1 MTPEQIK
8 DEASHHGFIGNTD
21 QLVKFAR
28 AIEAEAR
35 AQALSEAY
43 DLLFDVKGSK
53 ATRFDAQNAIRELA
67 APVDVQAWVE
77 LARARRDRR
86 DPIPDFDDRPEARI

>member
-1 MTPEQIK
+1 MALTTEHI
-8 DEASHHGFIGNTD
+8 DAEAFARWGDMKGGPLALCRD
-21 QLVKFAR
+21 FAR

-43 DLLFDVKGSK
+43 DLLFDVKGCK

-67 APVDVQAWVE
+67 APVDVQAWIE
-77 LARARRDRR
+77 LARARLEKA
-86 DPIPDFDDRPEARI
+86 P

>member
-1 MTPEQIK
+1 MALTDFQILQHGPGQE
-8 DEASHHGFIGNTD
+8 DAPWPYEAQIY
-21 QLVKFAR
+21 FAR
-28 AIEAEAR
+28 QIEADAR

-43 DLLFDVKGSK
+43 DLLFDVKGCK

-77 LARARRDRR
+77 LARARLEKA
-86 DPIPDFDDRPEARI
+86 P